1 MAIRIDFSQIDP
13 VRTLAHRSAIAKPC
27 SEQQD
32 RVIDK
37 GDRTMRLTTF
47 AALALAFS
55 APALSS
61 SETPTPAPR
70 QSVITAARYLDV
82 STGKYVEHPAIFV
95 GADGRITSIADA
107 RTARWTADTKHI
119 DMGDKTLLPG
129 LIDMHVHLDSPAD
142 IGGWRGLEYTDSFFA
157 MMTVA
162 NGRSMLD
169 AGFTTVRNVGSQNRN
184 DIGLQQAVDSGRI
197 VGPRIVGAGYALSTT
212 GGHCDITGLPPSME
226 KPGKAEGVGD
236 SPEELRYQV
245 RRQKKYGA
253 RVIKICATGGV
264 FSHYDEPGQ
273 QQMTSAELEAI
284 VDEAHMAGLRVAAH
298 AHGAAGI
305 KAAIR
310 AGIDTI
316 EHASL
321 VDDEG
326 IRLAVERKQPVWFAM
341 DIYNTDYTQAQGR
354 KNGVLEDSMRKD
366 REIGQLQR
374 DNFRKAFKAGVR
386 MIFGTDAGVMPHGL
400 AAHQFAVMVQ
410 YGMTPLDA
418 IRAAT
423 LNASMALGWENDVG
437 VISVGHYADFV
448 AVDGD
453 PLTNVSELES
463 VDGVIK
469 GGVQVLPAR

>member
-1 MAIRIDFSQIDP
+1 MRM
-13 VRTLAHRSAIAKPC
+13 IA
-27 SEQQD
+27 
-32 RVIDK
+32 
-37 GDRTMRLTTF
+37 L
-47 AALALAFS
+47 AALALALS
-55 APALSS
+55 APALSAS
-61 SETPTPAPR
+61 DQAAPAPR
-70 QSVITAARYLDV
+70 NTVITAARYLDV
-82 STGKYVEHPAIFV
+82 TTGKYIEHPAIFV
-95 GADGRITSIADA
+95 GADGRITGIADA
-107 RTARWTADTKHI
+107 RTVRWTADTKHI

-142 IGGWRGLEYTDSFFA
+142 IGGWRGLEYTDSFFSV
-157 MMTVA
+157 MTAA
-162 NGRSMLD
+162 NGRTMLD
-169 AGFTTVRNVGSQNRN
+169 AGFTTVRNVGSANRN

-197 VGPRIVGAGYALSTT
+197 IGPRIIGAGYALGTT
-212 GGHCDITGLPPSME
+212 GGHCDVTGLPPSME
-226 KPGKAEGVGD
+226 KERKAEGVAD
-236 SPEELRYQV
+236 SPEDFRYQV

-273 QQMTSAELEAI
+273 QQMTAPELEAI
-284 VDEAHMAGLRVAAH
+284 ADEAHMAGLRVAAH
-298 AHGAAGI
+298 AHGAGGI
-305 KAAIR
+305 KASIR

-326 IRLAVERKQPVWFAM
+326 IKLAVERKQPVWFAM
-341 DIYNTDYTQAQGR
+341 DIYNTDYTQAEGK

-374 DNFRKAFKAGVR
+374 DNFRKAYKAGVR

-400 AAHQFAVMVQ
+400 AAHQFAIMVQ

-423 LNASMALGWENDVG
+423 LNASQALGWESDVG
-437 VISVGHYADFV
+437 TIAVGRYADFV

-453 PLTNVSELES
+453 PLANVRELED

-469 GGVQVLPAR
+469 GGVVVEKAR